1 MGPCFFDSVSW
12 SFFSHFFS
20 EDIESYFEYYGFG
33 KDTYRILQFEA
44 LLRAFFFSFVGVR
57 DGVRGDGDAVI

>member
-44 LLRAFFFSFVGVR
+44 LLPAVSFFVGVKTW
-57 DGVRGDGDAVI
+57 GSWGDGDPVI